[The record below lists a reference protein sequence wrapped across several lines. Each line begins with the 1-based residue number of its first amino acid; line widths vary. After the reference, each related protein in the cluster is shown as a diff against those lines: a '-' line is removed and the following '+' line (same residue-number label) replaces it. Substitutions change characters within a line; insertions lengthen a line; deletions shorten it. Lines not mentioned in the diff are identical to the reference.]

1 MVNAAFMTA
10 DIARSTELFTSAEME
25 QLSLEIQTILQ
36 TEECIFTFNRF
47 DSFQVLHRSPLNS
60 LLLSLKIR
68 MVVKKFSSRRPDV
81 RICMG
86 LGFADPAI
94 VDFTF
99 LKDPLFVL
107 SGREFNRMEAEK
119 DWYRIVLT
127 DKSQDAFQPGLT
139 TIALFID
146 HLVRGLTFKQS
157 RILHDLLNGHSQ
169 KEIAEFHEKS
179 LPTINKQVKA
189 MNWESF
195 RAVDKLFREI
205 IKYIPDYAV

>member
-1 MVNAAFMTA
+1 MVNASFITA

-36 TEECIFTFNRF
+36 NEECIFTFNRF
-47 DSFQVLHRSPLNS
+47 DSFQVLHRSPQNS

-107 SGREFNRMEAEK
+107 TGREFNRMEAEK

-127 DKSQDAFQPGLT
+127 DRSKDVFQPGLAA
-139 TIALFID
+139 IALFLD

-157 RILHDLLNGHSQ
+157 LILHDLLNSHSQ
-169 KEIAEFHEKS
+169 KEIAEFHGKS

-195 RAVDKLFREI
+195 REVDKLFREI
-205 IKYIPDYAV
+205 IKNLPDHAV

>member
-1 MVNAAFMTA
+1 
-10 DIARSTELFTSAEME
+10 
-25 QLSLEIQTILQ
+25 
-36 TEECIFTFNRF
+36 
-47 DSFQVLHRSPLNS
+47 
-60 LLLSLKIR
+60 
-68 MVVKKFSSRRPDV
+68 
-81 RICMG
+81 MG

-107 SGREFNRMEAEK
+107 TGREFNRMEAEK

-127 DKSQDAFQPGLT
+127 DRSKDVFQPGLAA
-139 TIALFID
+139 IALFLD

-157 RILHDLLNGHSQ
+157 LILHDLLNSHSQ
-169 KEIAEFHEKS
+169 KEIAEFHGKS

-195 RAVDKLFREI
+195 REVDKLFREI
-205 IKYIPDYAV
+205 IKNLPDHAV